1 MNDQYVALNLTVH
14 PSWRKATKWER
25 MKLYINAMEGERV
38 GVDEDN
44 YDINRI
50 KK

>member
-1 MNDQYVALNLTVH
+1 
-14 PSWRKATKWER
+14 

-44 YDINRI
+44 YNINGLWN
-50 KK
+50 KKIVGKISRKVKNT